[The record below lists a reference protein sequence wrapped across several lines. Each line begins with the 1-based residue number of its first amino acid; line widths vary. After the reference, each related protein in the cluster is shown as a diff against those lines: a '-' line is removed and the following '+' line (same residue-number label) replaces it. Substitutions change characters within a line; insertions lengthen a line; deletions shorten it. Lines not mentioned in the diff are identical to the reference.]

1 MAEKGWDYRE
11 FWRNNERSII
21 QFSILVLMSI
31 AIINPIGLPLPITSH
46 PRNLYNY
53 VDTFEPGTKIICAF
67 NIPVGYMGDLNPGA
81 IAMFHHLFSKDVD
94 LYIVGF
100 NVDGVMIVLDT
111 YILPKANPD
120 DYGYVYGE
128 DWVNL
133 GYVAGGNIAWS
144 TFAADIRSAVQYD
157 KRGTPIDSIPMM
169 QGINSLSDFDIILE
183 IGGDYATPT
192 VTYWADPYQLPY
204 ITVHA
209 MGPLQRELEPFFRS
223 GQLKEFIA
231 GVTMGAEYEKLVG
244 VPGRALAT
252 IDALSLS
259 HYFMLIL
266 IIGGNIWF
274 LLTGGWGK
282 RRIS

>member
-1 MAEKGWDYRE
+1 MTEKGWDFRE
-11 FWRNNERSII
+11 FYRNNEKSII
-21 QFSILVLMSI
+21 QFTILILMSA

-46 PRNLYNY
+46 PVDLFNY
-53 VDTFEPGTKIICAF
+53 VETFGPETKIICAF
-67 NIPVGYMGDLNPGA
+67 NIPVGYMGDINPGA
-81 IAMFHHLFSKDVD
+81 IAMFHHLFRLGVQ

-100 NVDGVMIVLDT
+100 NVDGVMVVLENH
-111 YILPKANPD
+111 ILPKANPE

-133 GYVAGGNIAWS
+133 GYVAGGDIAWS
-144 TFAADIRSAVQYD
+144 TFAAEIRSAVQYD
-157 KRGTPIDSIPMM
+157 KKGTSIDDIPMM
-169 QGINSLSDFDIILE
+169 EGIETLTDFDIILE
-183 IGGDYATPT
+183 IGGDYAVQT
-192 VTYWADPYQLPY
+192 VSFWADPYKLPY

-209 MGPLQRELEPFFRS
+209 IGPLQRTLEPFYRS

-259 HYFMLIL
+259 ISFLLIM
-266 IIGGNIWF
+266 IIGGNILF
-274 LLTGGWGK
+274 LMTGGWGK
-282 RRIS
+282 RRV